1 MNRKLCAPADRAQS
15 WESIDWKKAEA
26 YVKKLQMRI
35 VKAQKGGHYNKVK
48 SLQWLLTHSFYAKA
62 LEVKRVT
69 SNKGKNTAGVD
80 HELWKTPK
88 GKFEAIDKLKRRGYQ
103 PQPLRRVYIPKKNG
117 KLRPLSIPTMT
128 DRAMQTLYKFA
139 LEPLAETL
147 ADPNSYGFRIGRST
161 HDAIGQCFN
170 DLCRAGSPQ
179 WILEGDIKGCF
190 DHISHN
196 WLLANI
202 PMDKEMLEKW
212 LKCGFVETKKL
223 FPTEEGTPQGGT
235 ISPVLMNMTLDGLE
249 RILKERFPMR
259 RTVAGKTVYDQINF
273 VRYADDFIVTGKSPE
288 TLRNEVIPLIKDFLA
303 ERGLQLSEEKT
314 AITHISDGFDFL
326 GQNVRKYNGK
336 LLIKPSKNAIKSF
349 LKKVRTIVRENKT
362 ATQDLLIRKLNPVI
376 RGWVNYHRYVVSAD
390 IFGLVDHRIF
400 ECLWRWA
407 CRRHKRKGRK
417 WIANKYWHH
426 IDNRTWTFATE
437 PAFRGKDFDEKYL
450 NFVDKG
456 MCADFAIHDKGT
468 GNPHVHIMLTLRP
481 LKENGQWG
489 AKCRKAYDLD
499 ENGQRIP
506 DGKGGW
512 KNHREDTTDWNDKG
526 NVEIWRAAWAA
537 YTNRALESAGRPE
550 RIDHRSYKR
559 QGIDKIPSVHLG
571 PAASQME
578 KRGIR
583 TDKGEVN
590 RQIVAD
596 NKLLKEIKARITR
609 LYRWSKA
616 EAEKPQTQQSSL
628 TALWE
633 AQQQLNAPRT
643 RTGKIRALQE
653 SAALFSFLQVNG
665 IQSMQQLHEK
675 IADMNSC
682 YYDLRGKIVKAE
694 RRIAI
699 LTERGEMWEQYNQ
712 YKSIHKQ
719 LAKVK
724 PEKREQFEQRHSRE
738 LILYDAA
745 ARYLKELKDS
755 GEGITPKAWQR
766 EIDQLTAGKQTD
778 TLAMKSMREDLKAV
792 ERLRKTAEQ
801 LSQQER
807 NKSHDRGP
815 ER

>member
-1 MNRKLCAPADRAQS
+1 MFPIDFCHIPVSIIKRSAGRSAVAAAAYRSGTKLTNEWDGMTHDYTRKGGIVHAEIMLPAHAPPEFADR
-15 WESIDWKKAEA
+15 SILWNSVEQIEKARDSQLAREIEAALPRELSGEQQLALVRA
-26 YVKKLQMRI
+26 YVK
-35 VKAQKGGHYNKVK
+35 
-48 SLQWLLTHSFYAKA
+48 
-62 LEVKRVT
+62 
-69 SNKGKNTAGVD
+69 D
-80 HELWKTPK
+80 
-88 GKFEAIDKLKRRGYQ
+88 
-103 PQPLRRVYIPKKNG
+103 
-117 KLRPLSIPTMT
+117 
-128 DRAMQTLYKFA
+128 
-139 LEPLAETL
+139 
-147 ADPNSYGFRIGRST
+147 
-161 HDAIGQCFN
+161 
-170 DLCRAGSPQ
+170 
-179 WILEGDIKGCF
+179 
-190 DHISHN
+190 
-196 WLLANI
+196 
-202 PMDKEMLEKW
+202 
-212 LKCGFVETKKL
+212 
-223 FPTEEGTPQGGT
+223 
-235 ISPVLMNMTLDGLE
+235 
-249 RILKERFPMR
+249 
-259 RTVAGKTVYDQINF
+259 
-273 VRYADDFIVTGKSPE
+273 
-288 TLRNEVIPLIKDFLA
+288 
-303 ERGLQLSEEKT
+303 
-314 AITHISDGFDFL
+314 
-326 GQNVRKYNGK
+326 
-336 LLIKPSKNAIKSF
+336 
-349 LKKVRTIVRENKT
+349 
-362 ATQDLLIRKLNPVI
+362 
-376 RGWVNYHRYVVSAD
+376 
-390 IFGLVDHRIF
+390 
-400 ECLWRWA
+400 
-407 CRRHKRKGRK
+407 
-417 WIANKYWHH
+417 
-426 IDNRTWTFATE
+426 
-437 PAFRGKDFDEKYL
+437 

-653 SAALFSFLQVNG
+653 SAALFSFLQANG

-682 YYDLRGKIVKAE
+682 YYGAYGRQQETVGFGYGKHLIRGKKAFVPDGNFE
-694 RRIAI
+694 VAASGWLEYGTALWHPKDQCPANLDHRVHCSINPVPYPGDHAAGWDLLWAECGEQKYAGSRPKEVIEWKLLSSGCQRFGKKFLGKRRDCGSCPVYG
-699 LTERGEMWEQYNQ
+699 R
-712 YKSIHKQ
+712 
-719 LAKVK
+719 
-724 PEKREQFEQRHSRE
+724 
-738 LILYDAA
+738 
-745 ARYLKELKDS
+745 
-755 GEGITPKAWQR
+755 
-766 EIDQLTAGKQTD
+766 
-778 TLAMKSMREDLKAV
+778 
-792 ERLRKTAEQ
+792 
-801 LSQQER
+801 
-807 NKSHDRGP
+807 
-815 ER
+815 

>member
-1 MNRKLCAPADRAQS
+1 MFPIDFCHIPVSIIKRSAGRSAVAAAAYRSGTKLTNEWDGMTHDYTRKGGIVHAEIMLPAHAPPEFADR
-15 WESIDWKKAEA
+15 SILWNSVEQIEKARDSQLAREIEAALPRELSGEQQLALVRA
-26 YVKKLQMRI
+26 YVK
-35 VKAQKGGHYNKVK
+35 
-48 SLQWLLTHSFYAKA
+48 
-62 LEVKRVT
+62 
-69 SNKGKNTAGVD
+69 D
-80 HELWKTPK
+80 
-88 GKFEAIDKLKRRGYQ
+88 
-103 PQPLRRVYIPKKNG
+103 
-117 KLRPLSIPTMT
+117 
-128 DRAMQTLYKFA
+128 
-139 LEPLAETL
+139 
-147 ADPNSYGFRIGRST
+147 
-161 HDAIGQCFN
+161 
-170 DLCRAGSPQ
+170 
-179 WILEGDIKGCF
+179 
-190 DHISHN
+190 
-196 WLLANI
+196 
-202 PMDKEMLEKW
+202 
-212 LKCGFVETKKL
+212 
-223 FPTEEGTPQGGT
+223 
-235 ISPVLMNMTLDGLE
+235 
-249 RILKERFPMR
+249 
-259 RTVAGKTVYDQINF
+259 
-273 VRYADDFIVTGKSPE
+273 
-288 TLRNEVIPLIKDFLA
+288 
-303 ERGLQLSEEKT
+303 
-314 AITHISDGFDFL
+314 
-326 GQNVRKYNGK
+326 
-336 LLIKPSKNAIKSF
+336 
-349 LKKVRTIVRENKT
+349 
-362 ATQDLLIRKLNPVI
+362 
-376 RGWVNYHRYVVSAD
+376 
-390 IFGLVDHRIF
+390 
-400 ECLWRWA
+400 
-407 CRRHKRKGRK
+407 
-417 WIANKYWHH
+417 
-426 IDNRTWTFATE
+426 
-437 PAFRGKDFDEKYL
+437 

-537 YTNRALESAGRPE
+537 YTNRALEAAGHPALV
-550 RIDHRSYKR
+550 DHRSYKR
-559 QGIDKIPSVHLG
+559 RGIDKIPSVHLG

-590 RQIVAD
+590 RQIAAD

-616 EAEKPQTQQSSL
+616 ETEKPQTQQSSL

-633 AQQQLNAPRT
+633 AQQQLDAPRT

-653 SAALFSFLQVNG
+653 SAALFSFLQANG

-675 IADMNSC
+675 IADMNRC

-755 GEGITPKAWQR
+755 GEGNHPEGMAAGDRPAGRWKADGHACH
-766 EIDQLTAGKQTD
+766 EIHAGGFESSGTAPQNRRAAVQTGTGQVSRPGAGAVRATAFHDILLHTEKPPYRFPHTAADGLFAEQVAVRPGAGKRQHQNIILYAIDKQPVRENMTFPMACPIAGQVMVAVFIRQRLAHCQQCYD
-778 TLAMKSMREDLKAV
+778 LLQQLNLQATLDGSFVVFFETGRVLDGIFGFFHLFRSANNSSRSL
-792 ERLRKTAEQ
+792 
-801 LSQQER
+801 
-807 NKSHDRGP
+807 
-815 ER
+815 